1 MAWGKRVVS
10 CLFILAVTTVA
21 RAESPGADL
30 SWQGARAL
38 GRAGAGRAAADDV
51 AGAAG
56 NVAAV
61 ALDERYEVFAGGAI
75 GADGTYVLRAGAV
88 DSRTAAFTLAAGYH
102 RRWDDVPPSADVL
115 PGWKEPDAELSDP
128 AVHQG
133 GWFGVAVPLASDRV
147 SIAATAR
154 YDHSSGALSGA
165 SSGFDVGVS
174 VAARPIDVLT
184 LALDGRNLVGSP
196 VEDTTRTVGFG
207 VRVDPGPY
215 LGVGLDLVAPLQ
227 DDLLTAVDGW
237 RNADA
242 HLGLDLGL
250 AEPVKLRGGVAWDET
265 GWRPAAGLAL
275 VSERIDL
282 DYGLRIDPAPEVEDV
297 RTWHGLDVRIR
308 F

>member
-1 MAWGKRVVS
+1 MAWGKRMAS

-30 SWQGARAL
+30 SWQGARSL
-38 GRAGAGRAAADDV
+38 GRAGAVRAAADDA

-61 ALDERYEVFAGGAI
+61 ALDERYEVFAGGGI
-75 GADGTYVLRAGAV
+75 GADDTFTLRAGAV

-102 RRWDDVPPSADVL
+102 RRWDDLPPASDVL
-115 PGWKEPDAELSDP
+115 PGWKLPDDELEDP

-133 GWFGVAVPLASDRV
+133 GWFGVAVPLASRRL
-147 SIAATAR
+147 SIGVTAR
-154 YDHSSGALSGA
+154 YDHSSGELSGTV
-165 SSGFDVGVS
+165 SGFDVGVS
-174 VAARPIDVLT
+174 VAARPIEILT
-184 LALDGRNLVGSP
+184 LAVDGRNLVGSP
-196 VEDTTRTVGFG
+196 VEDTTRTVGLG
-207 VRVDPGPY
+207 VRLDPGPY
-215 LGVGLDLVAPLQ
+215 LGIGLDVVAPLQ
-227 DDLLTAVDGW
+227 DGLLTETDGW
-237 RNADA
+237 RNGDA
-242 HLGLDLGL
+242 HLGLDVGL
-250 AEPVKLRGGVAWDET
+250 AEPVKLRGGLAWDES

-282 DYGLRIDPAPEVEDV
+282 DYGLRIDPAPDAQDL